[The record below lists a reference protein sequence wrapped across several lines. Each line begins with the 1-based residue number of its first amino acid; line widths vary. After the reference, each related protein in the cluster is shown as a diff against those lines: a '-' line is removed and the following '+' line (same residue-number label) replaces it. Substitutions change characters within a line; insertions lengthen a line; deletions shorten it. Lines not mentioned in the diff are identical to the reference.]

1 MPKNQT
7 TPGLFYKGRKC
18 LMTQEKSISTVTDAT
33 EFIDLTEFQEHNY
46 IFCQSFEQ
54 RNVNINPE
62 LMFK

>member
-1 MPKNQT
+1 
-7 TPGLFYKGRKC
+7 
-18 LMTQEKSISTVTDAT
+18 MTQEKSISKLTDAT
-33 EFIDLTEFQEHNY
+33 EFIDLTEFQEDNH